1 MVQGYIL
8 IEVSSGLVPEGFGE
22 GRVWLAWS

>member
-8 IEVSSGLVPEGFGE
+8 REVSSDVVPEGFGE